1 MEQPKSTEDPGL
13 NDGEDALET
22 PEPGSSPAANQTSGQ
37 LSVALPGPKKD
48 SLKDKIKSGNLYLL
62 LFGLIIVIAVAVIS
76 VGYFQGQKKDT
87 VSTVVSQTLNQKAL
101 DQLASASTVVGDPK
115 QVLAVQSNAVFNGK
129 VLVRGSL
136 EVAGG
141 LQVGGTLSLQDV
153 KISGTAIIDTV
164 QINKNISVG
173 GDSAISGTSSVQRS
187 LQVNGGGTFG
197 GPISA
202 PQLTTSVL
210 QLNGELT
217 LTKHITAG
225 GASPSRTNG
234 PALGSGGTSSVGGSD
249 TAGSISINTG
259 SGTSAGCYLSIT
271 FAQKYNSTPRVI
283 ISPVGADAGGLSYY
297 VTRTTTGFSV
307 CSTTA
312 ATAGA
317 TFAFDYFVVS

>member
-1 MEQPKSTEDPGL
+1 MDQQKPTEDPAS

-22 PEPGSSPAANQTSGQ
+22 QESGSPISGDQNQNQSA
-37 LSVALPGPKKD
+37 VNIALPKKQ
-48 SLKDKIKSGNLYLL
+48 SLKDKVKSGNLYLL
-62 LFGLIIVIAVAVIS
+62 IFGLILVIAGAVIS
-76 VGYFQGQKKDT
+76 IGYFQGQKQEKT
-87 VSTVVSQTLNQKAL
+87 TTVVSQTLNQKAL

-153 KISGTAIIDTV
+153 TISGTAIIDTV

-173 GDSAISGTSSVQRS
+173 GDSAVSGTSSVQRS

-197 GPISA
+197 GPVSA

-259 SGTSAGCYLSIT
+259 GGTSAGCYLSII

-283 ISPVGADAGGLSYY
+283 ISPVGADASGLGYY

-307 CSTTA
+307 CTTTA
-312 ATAGA
+312 ANAGA